1 VSNLGE
7 DHWFVIIASLNPK
20 QSIMWMIP
28 VKLEGLVLES
38 KTDYI
43 GLNGSVTYSCNFR
56 NVFIPD
62 KWILTEDADQY
73 IQQVRPILALYQI
86 PLGLGISQAAIE
98 SIVKTYSKNIEVN
111 KHVKPQPKEL
121 IDEIQCIR
129 KNTYTHAK
137 TSNPTIYLEGNIANK
152 IGNCQDNPE
161 SSPSRH
167 GLFLRTSIYTGE

>member
-86 PLGLGISQAAIE
+86 PLGLGISRLQLNLL
-98 SIVKTYSKNIEVN
+98 SK
-111 KHVKPQPKEL
+111 L
-121 IDEIQCIR
+121 IQ
-129 KNTYTHAK
+129 
-137 TSNPTIYLEGNIANK
+137 K
-152 IGNCQDNPE
+152 I
-161 SSPSRH
+161 
-167 GLFLRTSIYTGE
+167 